1 MGVGSST
8 VELVLCRDLDCQP
21 TPSAREFTV
30 APSTINAV
38 RIVWREVGLDTQ
50 RGISPGPIRY
60 QVELETAEGQW
71 KTILDR
77 SQSQEDLMTDYR
89 ECVPAVGNRA
99 RLVVLDWPK
108 GMVPAVSEFTVFG
121 NTK

>member
-21 TPSAREFTV
+21 TPSAREFNL

-89 ECVPAVGNRA
+89 ECVREVGNRA
-99 RLVVLDWPK
+99 RLVVFDWPK
-108 GMVPAVSEFTVFG
+108 GIVPAVSEFTVFG